1 MLNCLRNLKP
11 FTLSPFSQFH
21 IIFSAKVEFPRN
33 SRLKAFIWLRFF
45 VHRVA
50 VGDTVLSAPVG
61 DTLPPTPSNL
71 EGELPTP
78 APVGDTLPP
87 TPSKLEGELPTPAP
101 VEDTRPQTPSNLEGE
116 LSLWLM
122 LFVITIA
129 ILEGVADGQVE
140 GEAVLEARNVVPAP
154 VGGLIGQVEP
164 DAQVGTNH
172 QHLHVE
178 AQSEAGAHG

>member
-50 VGDTVLSAPVG
+50 VGDTVLS
-61 DTLPPTPSNL
+61 
-71 EGELPTP
+71 

>member
-61 DTLPPTPSNL
+61 DTLPPTPSN
-71 EGELPTP
+71 
-78 APVGDTLPP
+78 
-87 TPSKLEGELPTPAP
+87 LEGELPTPAP